1 MLLQNTVRTKGY
13 CYPVNAKS
21 RRSYLYL
28 HAYTHVR
35 NWAKRKRN
43 ERQAL
48 HSATRERESR
58 GLETVRSWSEGL
70 VTSSNLGHS
79 LGSSI
84 LVSYSSQR
92 GVLSCCLCCNKREN
106 GSWDNWGEIMEILLS
121 LLLHRVTLD
130 YRAPPTGAK
139 KEIEQRESC

>member
-1 MLLQNTVRTKGY
+1 MLDRNEAT
-13 CYPVNAKS
+13 CMYP
-21 RRSYLYL
+21 

-35 NWAKRKRN
+35 NWVKRKHN

-48 HSATRERESR
+48 HWVTKERERERESR
-58 GLETVRSWSEGL
+58 GLEMVRSWSEGL

-79 LGSSI
+79 LGSSV

-130 YRAPPTGAK
+130 YRAPPNRGEKGNRTTRKLLRG
-139 KEIEQRESC
+139 RYGYGY